1 MHRNRDVKYALPQFI
16 PVLLAAMLAAC
27 GGRSAVPA
35 ASHADA
41 PPLATLTV
49 AAGAAS
55 GQQRWDGTVEAAD
68 AAVLT
73 AQTNAR
79 VLALPHDVGDTVK
92 QGDVLV
98 RFTDVEQL
106 SAQRA
111 AQAQIAAAKAALVVA
126 EANYRRYAALLPQ
139 GYVSRAAYDQA
150 SAERNAAKAQLDA
163 AQQQWRGVGA
173 QQDYTV
179 VRAPF
184 DGVVTK
190 RYVQVG
196 EAVAGPPF
204 PQQLIAVASLA
215 QLRVEAKLPQA
226 VAEALRNRGQA
237 EVLADGGRRIAAS
250 RLTVFPVADPATHT
264 VAVRLELPPGTRG
277 LYPGM
282 TVKLAFAGADAGQAA
297 GVGPLS
303 VPASALV
310 QRGEL
315 TGVYVVGGHD
325 VSLRQLRV
333 GDVQGDRATVLAGL
347 AAGERIAADP
357 DAAARW
363 LIAQRGKGT
372 P

>member
-1 MHRNRDVKYALPQFI
+1 MHRKRIVK
-16 PVLLAAMLAAC
+16 PVLQRLVPTLLAAALAAC
-27 GGRSAVPA
+27 GGKPA
-35 ASHADA
+35 ASAAGSHAA
-41 PPLATLTV
+41 PPLVTLTV

-55 GQQRWDGTVEAAD
+55 GQQHWDGTVEAAD
-68 AAVLT
+68 AAVLA

-106 SAQRA
+106 SGMRA

-126 EANYRRYAALLPQ
+126 EANYRRYATLLPQ
-139 GYVSRAAYDQA
+139 GYVSKAAYDQA
-150 SAERNAAKAQLDA
+150 LAQRNAAKAQLDA
-163 AQQQWRGVGA
+163 AQEQWRGVGA

-190 RYVQVG
+190 RYVQAG

-226 VAEALRNRGQA
+226 VAEALRNTGHA

-264 VAVRLELPPGTRG
+264 VAVRLELPPGTSG

-282 TVKLAFAGADAGQAA
+282 TVKLAFAGATAA
-297 GVGPLS
+297 SGDGSLS

-315 TGVYVVGGHD
+315 TGVYVVDGNS
-325 VSLRQLRV
+325 VSLRQLRI
-333 GDVQGDRATVLAGL
+333 GGVQGDRAAVLAGL
-347 AAGERIAADP
+347 APGERVATDP
-357 DAAARW
+357 AAATRW
-363 LIAQRGKGT
+363 LVAQHGKET

>member
-1 MHRNRDVKYALPQFI
+1 MKYALPQFVPI
-16 PVLLAAMLAAC
+16 LLAAMLAAC
-27 GGRSAVPA
+27 SGRPAMPA

-79 VLALPHDVGDTVK
+79 VLALPHDVGDSVK

-237 EVLADGGRRIAAS
+237 EVLADGGRRITAS

-264 VAVRLELPPGTRG
+264 VAVRLELPAGTRG

-282 TVKLAFAGADAGQAA
+282 TVKLAFAGADAGPAA
-297 GVGPLS
+297 GAGPLS

>member
-1 MHRNRDVKYALPQFI
+1 VKPFLSRLAPI
-16 PVLLAAMLAAC
+16 ALAAALAAC
-27 GGRSAVPA
+27 GGKPAAPA
-35 ASHADA
+35 ASPAA

-49 AAGAAS
+49 AAGAMP
-55 GQQRWDGTVEAAD
+55 GQQRWDGTVEAVD

-92 QGDVLV
+92 QGEVLV

-106 SAQRA
+106 SARRA
-111 AQAQIAAAKAALVVA
+111 AQAQIAAAKAAWVEA
-126 EANYRRYAALLPQ
+126 EANYRRYAAIYPQ
-139 GYVSRAAYDQA
+139 GYVSKAVYDQA
-150 SAERNAAKAQLDA
+150 LAQRNTAKAQLDA
-163 AQQQWRGVGA
+163 AQEQWRGAGA
-173 QQDYTV
+173 QQDYTM

-204 PQQLIAVASLA
+204 PQQLIAIASLA

-226 VAEALRNRGQA
+226 VAEALRNAGRA
-237 EVLADGGRRIAAS
+237 EVLADGGRRITAS

-264 VAVRLELPPGTRG
+264 VAVRLELPAGTGG

-282 TVKLAFAGADAGQAA
+282 TVKLAFAGAGAAA
-297 GVGPLS
+297 GDGVLS

-315 TGVYVVGGHD
+315 TGVYVVDGD
-325 VSLRQLRV
+325 TVSLRQLRT
-333 GDVQGDRATVLAGL
+333 GDAQGDHVTVLAGL
-347 AAGERIAADP
+347 APGERVAADP

-363 LIAQRGKGT
+363 LVAQRGKGA